1 MTTLK
6 FWLICF
12 LALLIVWEIGKAMR
26 ERSRPLDVIW
36 MMFLTWN
43 CFLTAFVY

>member
-12 LALLIVWEIGKAMR
+12 LALLIVIKIVKAAH
-26 ERSRPLDVIW
+26 ERSRPLDVLW
-36 MMFLTWN
+36 MVFLTWN

>member
-6 FWLICF
+6 FWLICL
-12 LALLIVWEIGKAMR
+12 LALLIVIEIVEAMQ

-36 MMFLTWN
+36 MVFLTWN